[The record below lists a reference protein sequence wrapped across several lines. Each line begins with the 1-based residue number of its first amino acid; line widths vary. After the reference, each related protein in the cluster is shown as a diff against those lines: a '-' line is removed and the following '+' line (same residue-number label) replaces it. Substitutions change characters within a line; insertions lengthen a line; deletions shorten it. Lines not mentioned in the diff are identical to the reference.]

1 MYSLSRNVASATT
14 PCTRASASNVVR
26 SVSAHVPRRQP
37 SRVSVVA
44 ALALAPSSHHSPLND
59 PRSAR
64 GYATGAFA
72 AIAPRAVATTTIAT
86 TRIGVGAVGVAPRA
100 RVAVAR
106 VARVGDAIA
115 RVRVDAPAPT
125 RDRAARRARVCGATI
140 ARARPSSRM
149 GRGYKPSRG
158 GRGRGNRQSQ
168 EEREAKEREWRRIKR
183 GEDATDSDESDESDD
198 DDDEDETSEEDEAPR
213 RPAPGSLPPN
223 SSDED
228 ESDDDDDDA
237 DLRAMTAPREKPKP
251 EEPSADEILAQKS
264 KKELAAEMEK
274 LRLVRE
280 RREQQR
286 LARLE
291 ADGGVDRYAPG
302 AGKKAGGG
310 GDEDSDS
317 SDSDEDSESD

>member
-1 MYSLSRNVASATT
+1 MSFVVFAAPCAYSPPVVSAYTPSSGTCASPFPMYSLSRNVASATT

-86 TRIGVGAVGVAPRA
+86 TRIGVSAVGVAPRA

-198 DDDEDETSEEDEAPR
+198 DDDEERDERGGRGAAST
-213 RPAPGSLPPN
+213 
-223 SSDED
+223 
-228 ESDDDDDDA
+228 
-237 DLRAMTAPREKPKP
+237 RARIA
-251 EEPSADEILAQKS
+251 
-264 KKELAAEMEK
+264 AAEQ
-274 LRLVRE
+274 LGRGRE
-280 RREQQR
+280 R
-286 LARLE
+286 
-291 ADGGVDRYAPG
+291 
-302 AGKKAGGG
+302 
-310 GDEDSDS
+310 
-317 SDSDEDSESD
+317 